1 MADKRKIYQFL
12 RDLTANNSKDWMD
25 ENRERYH
32 EAKDIWLEEI
42 DLILQRLANH
52 DARYGTL
59 RPKDCVTRINNN
71 RMFHPDRPVYKD
83 HFAFSPSGK
92 DEPALYLHVSPKE
105 SFIGGGIHNAENKV
119 LKSLREAID
128 YDGEELLKITSKQPF
143 QGLYGGLAADP
154 NQLKTS
160 PRGYDQEHRH
170 IELLRR
176 KSFTG
181 IRHLTQKEIVS
192 DDLVDIVEQA
202 YLAVK
207 PLNDYLARALSV

>member
-12 RDLTANNSKDWMD
+12 QDLTANNSKDWMD

-42 DLILQRLANH
+42 DLILQRLAYH
-52 DARYGTL
+52 DARYGKL

-71 RMFHPDRPVYKD
+71 RMFHSDRPVYKD

-105 SFIGGGIHNAENKV
+105 SFIGGGIHNTENKV

-128 YDGEELLKITSKQPF
+128 YDGVRTAEDHQ
-143 QGLYGGLAADP
+143 
-154 NQLKTS
+154 
-160 PRGYDQEHRH
+160 
-170 IELLRR
+170 
-176 KSFTG
+176 
-181 IRHLTQKEIVS
+181 
-192 DDLVDIVEQA
+192 
-202 YLAVK
+202 
-207 PLNDYLARALSV
+207 